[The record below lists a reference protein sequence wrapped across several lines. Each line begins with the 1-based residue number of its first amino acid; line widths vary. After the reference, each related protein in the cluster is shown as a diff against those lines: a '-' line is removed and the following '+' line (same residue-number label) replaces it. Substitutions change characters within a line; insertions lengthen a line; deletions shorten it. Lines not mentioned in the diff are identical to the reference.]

1 LDFGRFGVE
10 LLSDELFELFDFLL
24 FDAVGAVVVLDA
36 HFIPVVFDFDVHAE
50 PVLPSFGAGVGVKDD
65 SKLGFIVLSVFGAE
79 VELAQFGH
87 DALAVG
93 LDFGEV
99 DGRGSEEAE
108 RRVVDFVLSHY
119 VAYFWAAEPR
129 GDVLFPRFGH

>member
-1 LDFGRFGVE
+1 M
-10 LLSDELFELFDFLL
+10 LS
-24 FDAVGAVVVLDA
+24 
-36 HFIPVVFDFDVHAE
+36 
-50 PVLPSFGAGVGVKDD
+50 SFGAGVGVEDD
-65 SKLGFIVLSVFGAE
+65 AELGFLVLSVFGAE
-79 VELAQFGH
+79 VEFAQFGH

-93 LDFGEV
+93 FDFGEV

-119 VAYFWAAEPR
+119 VAYFGAAEPR